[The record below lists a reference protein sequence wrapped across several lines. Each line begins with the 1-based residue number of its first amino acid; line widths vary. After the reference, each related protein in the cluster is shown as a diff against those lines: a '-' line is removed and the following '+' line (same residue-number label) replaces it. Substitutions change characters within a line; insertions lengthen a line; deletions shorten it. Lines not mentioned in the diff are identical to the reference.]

1 MYLLDNAKLRY
12 PEVPVVIVFGKGVVF
27 LGNHI
32 PRNFPESGGSNFH
45 PGMKN
50 TREIGFFIVSQFIS
64 YFRNT
69 FITI

>member
-1 MYLLDNAKLRY
+1 MYLSDNAKLY
-12 PEVPVVIVFGKGVVF
+12 YLEMQVVTVFGKDVVF
-27 LGNHI
+27 SGNHL
-32 PRNFPESGGSNFH
+32 PRYFPESSRRNFH

-50 TREIGFFIVSQFIS
+50 TGEIGFFIVSQFIS